1 MLENYVNN
9 IKLKLMEVESDE
21 KIACTR
27 RHKNR
32 LAPSTEHPHPK
43 PHTLP
48 PGRSEVYI
56 PSPPSHPTGEAW

>member
-48 PGRSEVYI
+48 PREERGIYTLAAFTPYR
-56 PSPPSHPTGEAW
+56 